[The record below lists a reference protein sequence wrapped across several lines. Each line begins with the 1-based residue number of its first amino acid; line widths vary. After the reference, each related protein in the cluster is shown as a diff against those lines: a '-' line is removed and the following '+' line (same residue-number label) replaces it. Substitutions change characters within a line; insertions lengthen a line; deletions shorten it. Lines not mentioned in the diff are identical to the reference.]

1 MSNDTMIRDMFFMSE
16 TKPRI
21 RERLISRD
29 QYLDFLDGQLEE
41 NRVLCVQG
49 EEGVGVTTTLALF
62 AKRHGS
68 HCASYFNNGW
78 SRYLLSPKA
87 IVSSLRKQLEQ
98 LIGRKFNVDEDENEN
113 GNENE
118 KKLTEWVYR
127 LNKLARSKNRF
138 VYFVFDGF
146 DNLPVVFV
154 DGVRSVLAPL
164 FSVESARFIFSGS
177 AQNLKQLIPDGVVL
191 KQTNEL
197 FKFQKND
204 VEGFLKEV
212 DSELVQEDIDMVYD
226 LCKKGNARLLTILME
241 KLENH
246 GVEKVRD
253 YYQYGEDDFYAE
265 DFDWI
270 EGQEREAQQ
279 LMALLAYCEIPMNR
293 QMVRKT
299 LKLKEEAAVGLLNQ
313 CGKYVE
319 EDDEGT
325 IALRSDDFRKY
336 LRDRLSGLKN
346 EIELLLIDVIEKS
359 TDMGEQFV
367 YLPALYKHVKDNRQL
382 VDYLSSNN
390 VQHYLVEQQS
400 QAALNAQCEYGY
412 NACTDFETQAAAYF
426 RFAINRSVSREIEKN
441 ELSDTEIEALIAV
454 GEDEKAY
461 GLSQSVFLMEER
473 LKCLLIIAQSGRHL
487 NESMREEIDRQIEVL
502 IGTIKFEYIPDKALE
517 LAKLMLP
524 VKMEKALEIID
535 RVAKVTKD
543 RLQID
548 RLYTAISISFNNE
561 GKTDDNMIQRADIAN
576 SKIEDDGLRKMATVM
591 RTIMKESTAAQVVA
605 KMKELPASSQLYF
618 LRFWIPDHKR
628 LADIG
633 EAVEYAVRL
642 VIDSSLTMMPK
653 VTLLRAYCKP
663 LPDMK
668 EDQMRKVVAL
678 IDAVVANI
686 KFPTVEYVQ
695 LMILVVSAV
704 VKYDEADAKSRLE
717 DLYLEIDELKDKA
730 LQAHCK
736 ALLLRNYDHLG
747 GKIDEWVMNGREL
760 EKDIMKDITEVLDSS
775 AYHLKVVEG
784 PIAALVCMSE
794 DFVKKVVAR
803 MNTAE
808 RQSRAYLQATL
819 EYVWQMDVKCLDL
832 TYFERLFKRI
842 TYDTTDL
849 FRPVVELVNK
859 VTEVK
864 DGDKNLLKQ
873 VYKHYGLLK
882 EVEQPD
888 AMCYIYSMLYVWL
901 SKYYAAADKV
911 EDTADTGTVEDF
923 KTMVKA
929 DLECAW
935 NRVSVPSVKVDTG
948 YQIARVLSQISLK
961 NEANEY
967 ANKAAEVRK
976 DQWLSSVSCL
986 TAYTMSFGLYAHSL
1000 GILIR
1005 SGLCKDEDIDEF
1017 KKLMEYDGNEV
1028 DCIILWSRVAL
1039 EFYGVNDIERFNSI
1053 MNRFVTKS
1061 VEKNFSNWDKKRVLY
1076 HIAPAMYLNSEAIF
1090 YNCLKNYD
1098 NCLFNAC
1105 IEHAA
1110 RYIQTKYPY
1119 SEYTGSSEIEVQV
1132 ALEKS
1137 DYDKLLDLMRHTKD
1151 DGFIFTLTDTMSK
1164 AIKQNLGNKLSRE
1177 MQRALWS
1184 EMADVICE
1192 RLPVEGGIQHD
1203 GYRIA
1208 CMAMIDGSKPGGKL
1222 DASKLKQEIEAIS
1235 NRADQAFLYAHVA
1248 CYMPNTGLKNEFIE
1262 LAVQKTEGI
1271 DYTFDK
1277 FNRFTLCLQDSFVA
1291 AKSKVREI
1299 GKKVMD
1305 SLKNDGNG
1313 SYSNYQRM
1321 LDLVR
1326 NHDEQ
1331 LADAM
1336 LEMMDD
1342 DPARVQYKKRLRLRM
1357 QSSRKIEAAKN
1368 DLLQVSRLNND
1379 EQVRFFKKQMECLV
1393 KNKTIARDFNTTQSV
1408 LKQVYQRPI
1417 TDTQDAVLY
1426 FMENLYKKNQTNKK
1440 HHTLLREIHQAI
1452 IDNLKIV
1459 LAIASGTK
1467 EKLERVDRIM
1477 SEQRDE
1483 NSDFVQVGETA
1494 KWVRKIMDWYKEH
1507 PYDILH
1513 IIDPYFH
1520 AEDLYIVKMLMDVNN
1535 GLNCSILTCKDVESH
1550 KNETLND
1557 VFQNGWN
1564 RWSSEL
1570 PGRIEVKSCCYE
1582 SDQRKTPFHDRWWVI
1597 QDVESEKAVGLR
1609 MASVSTMGSRI
1620 AEVSEMNE
1628 DDIASASKLWTRFF
1642 QNMVQKVDE
1651 RKLQWEETKLR

>member
-1 MSNDTMIRDMFFMSE
+1 MSNDTMIRDMFYMSE
-16 TKPRI
+16 MKPRI
-21 RERLISRD
+21 RERLISRE
-29 QYLDFLDGQLEE
+29 QYLDFLEGQLEE

-87 IVSSLRKQLEQ
+87 IVCSLQKQLEQ
-98 LIGRKFNVDEDENEN
+98 LVVRKVNVDGNR
-113 GNENE
+113 NENE

-127 LNKLARSKNRF
+127 LNKLTRSKNRY

-177 AQNLKQLIPDGVVL
+177 AQNLKQLMPDGIEP

-212 DSELVQEDIDMVYD
+212 DPKLEQDDMDMVYD
-226 LCKKGNARLLTILME
+226 LCKKGNARLLTILTK

-246 GVEKVRD
+246 GMEKVRS
-253 YYQYGEDDFYAE
+253 YYQYDEDDFYAE

-270 EGQEREAQQ
+270 EEQKREVQQ
-279 LMALLAYCEIPMNR
+279 LMALLAFCEIPMNR

-299 LKLKEEAAVGLLNQ
+299 LKLTDEATVGLLEQ
-313 CGKYVE
+313 CGNYVE
-319 EDDEGT
+319 EGVEGT

-382 VDYLSSNN
+382 VDYLTSDN

-461 GLSQSVFLMEER
+461 GLTQGVFLMEER
-473 LKCLLIIAQSGRHL
+473 LKCLLIIAQSGRHQS
-487 NESMREEIDRQIEVL
+487 ESMRKEIDRQIEVL
-502 IGTIKFEYIPDKALE
+502 AGAIKFEYIPDKALE

-543 RLQID
+543 RQQID

-561 GKTDDNMIQRADIAN
+561 GKTDDNMTQRADIAN

-618 LRFWIPDHKR
+618 LRFWIPDHKG

-642 VIDSSLTMMPK
+642 VIDTSLTMMPK
-653 VTLLRAYCKP
+653 VTLLKAYCKP

-668 EDQMRKVVAL
+668 EEQVRKVVTL

-686 KFPTVEYVQ
+686 KFPTVEYVR

-704 VKYDEADAKSRLE
+704 VKYDEAGAKGRLE
-717 DLYLEIDELKDKA
+717 DLYFEIDELKDKA

-736 ALLLRNYDHLG
+736 ALLLRNYDKLG
-747 GKIDEWVMNGREL
+747 DKIDEWVMSEREL
-760 EKDIMKDITEVLDSS
+760 VKDILKDITEVLGSS

-784 PIAALVCMSE
+784 PIAALVCTSE
-794 DFVKKVVAR
+794 DFVKKVVAM

-808 RQSRAYLQATL
+808 RQSRAYLRAAL
-819 EYVWQMDVKCLDL
+819 EYVWQMDVKRLDL
-832 TYFERLFKRI
+832 NYFERLFKQI

-849 FRPVVELVNK
+849 HRPVLELVNK

-873 VYKHYGLLK
+873 VYRHYGLLK
-882 EVEQPD
+882 EVEQAD
-888 AMCYIYSMLYVWL
+888 AMCYLFSTLYVWL
-901 SKYYAAADKV
+901 SKYYAATDKV
-911 EDTADTGTVEDF
+911 EYTADADTVEEF
-923 KTMVKA
+923 KTKVKA
-929 DLECAW
+929 DLEWAW
-935 NRVSVPSVKVDTG
+935 NRISVPSVKVDTG

-967 ANKAAEVRK
+967 ADKAAEVRK
-976 DQWLSSVSCL
+976 GQCLSSVSCL

-1017 KKLMEYDGNEV
+1017 KRLMEYDGNEV
-1028 DCIILWSRVAL
+1028 DSIILWSRVAL

-1053 MNRFVTKS
+1053 MNRFVTKA
-1061 VEKNFSNWDKKRVLY
+1061 VEKDFSDWDKKRVLY
-1076 HIAPAMYLNSEAIF
+1076 HIAPAMYLNSKAIF
-1090 YNCLKNYD
+1090 YDCLKNYD
-1098 NCLFNAC
+1098 NCLCNAC
-1105 IEHAA
+1105 IEHVA

-1151 DGFIFTLTDTMSK
+1151 DGFIFSLTDTMSK
-1164 AIKQNLGNKLSRE
+1164 AIKQNLGSKLTRE

-1184 EMADVICE
+1184 EMADVVSE
-1192 RLPVEGGIQHD
+1192 RLPMEGGIQHD

-1222 DASKLKQEIEAIS
+1222 NASQLKLEIEAIS

-1299 GKKVMD
+1299 GRKVMD
-1305 SLKNDGNG
+1305 SLKSDGNG
-1313 SYSNYQRM
+1313 SYSDYQRM

-1326 NHDEQ
+1326 DHDEQ
-1331 LADAM
+1331 LADTM
-1336 LEMMDD
+1336 LEMVDN
-1342 DPARVQYKKRLRLRM
+1342 DPARVQYKKRLQLRM

-1368 DLLQVSRLNND
+1368 DLLQVSRLNNE
-1379 EQVRFFKKQMECLV
+1379 EQVRFFEKQMECLV
-1393 KNKTIARDFNTTQSV
+1393 KNKTIARDFDTTQNV
-1408 LKQVYQRPI
+1408 LNQVYQHPI

-1426 FMENLYKKNQTNKK
+1426 FMENLNKKNQTNQK
-1440 HHTLLREIHQAI
+1440 HHTLLREMHQAI

-1477 SEQRDE
+1477 SERRDE
-1483 NSDFVQVGETA
+1483 NSDFVQVGEGA
-1494 KWVRKIMDWYKEH
+1494 KWVQKIMDWYKEH

-1520 AEDLYIVKMLMDVNN
+1520 AEDLYVVKMLMDVNN
-1535 GLNCSILTCKDVESH
+1535 GLNCSILTCKNVEAY

-1582 SDQRKTPFHDRWWVI
+1582 SDQRKTPFHDRWWVL

-1620 AEVSEMNE
+1620 AEISEMNE
-1628 DDIASASKLWTRFF
+1628 DDIESAKKLWTRFF
-1642 QNMVQKVDE
+1642 QNMVQKVDG